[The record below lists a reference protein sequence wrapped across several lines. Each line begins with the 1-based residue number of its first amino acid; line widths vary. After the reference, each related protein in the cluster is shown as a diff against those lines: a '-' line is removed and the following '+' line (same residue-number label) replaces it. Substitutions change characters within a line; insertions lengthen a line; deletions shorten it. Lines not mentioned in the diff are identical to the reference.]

1 MFVIM
6 NVGEVFVNP
15 NKAESGANPMAAAG
29 PADTAGAPIGPGGTP
44 AGIVAIVSMSL
55 RRERARAG
63 VSLTELARRAG
74 IAKSTLSQLESGA
87 GNPSLETLWA
97 LGTALG
103 VPLSRLID
111 PPQRDIQVIRAG
123 EGTVMHAERDPY
135 KATMLASC
143 PPGARRDI
151 YRVGA
156 EPGTAHLASP
166 HTAGTVEHVIL
177 GAGRVLAGPVGDAV
191 ELGPG
196 DYLRY
201 PGDTPHVFDALE
213 PGTLGVIIMEHV

>member
-1 MFVIM
+1 MWADPV
-6 NVGEVFVNP
+6 P
-15 NKAESGANPMAAAG
+15 PDPAPAG
-29 PADTAGAPIGPGGTP
+29 DPGSA
-44 AGIVAIVSMSL
+44 AGIVAVVSMSL
-55 RRERARAG
+55 RRERARAAL
-63 VSLTELARRAG
+63 SLTELARRAG
-74 IAKSTLSQLESGA
+74 IAKSTLSQLENGT

-111 PPQRDIQVIRAG
+111 PPRQDIQLIRAG
-123 EGTVMHAERDPY
+123 EGVVMHAERDPY
-135 KATMLASC
+135 KAALLASC

-156 EPGTAHLASP
+156 EPGEGHRARP
-166 HTAGTVEHVIL
+166 HTAGTLEHLIL
-177 GAGRVLAGPVGDAV
+177 GTGRVLAGPEGAAV

-201 PGDTPHVFDALE
+201 PGDTPHVFEALE
-213 PGTLGVIIMEHV
+213 PGTLGVIIIEHV

>member
-1 MFVIM
+1 V
-6 NVGEVFVNP
+6 
-15 NKAESGANPMAAAG
+15 SAAG
-29 PADTAGAPIGPGGTP
+29 TKDGKDGAGVGQASPAD
-44 AGIVAIVSMSL
+44 IVALVSLSL

-63 VSLTELARRAG
+63 VSLTELAKRAG

-97 LGTALG
+97 LATALG

-111 PPQRDIQVIRAG
+111 PPRGGIQLIRAA
-123 EGTVMHAERDPY
+123 EGVVLRAERDPY
-135 KATMLASC
+135 EAAMLASC

-151 YRVGA
+151 YRVMVSPGA
-156 EPGTAHLASP
+156 AHLAQA
-166 HTAGTVEHVIL
+166 HTPGTLEHLFL
-177 GAGRVLAGPVGDAV
+177 GSGRALAGPEGEAV

-201 PGDTPHVFDALE
+201 PADVPHVFDALA
-213 PGTLGVIIMEHV
+213 PGTLAVLVMEYG

>member
-1 MFVIM
+1 
-6 NVGEVFVNP
+6 
-15 NKAESGANPMAAAG
+15 MADADIPAG
-29 PADTAGAPIGPGGTP
+29 PLAGTAAD
-44 AGIVAIVSMSL
+44 IVAVVSMSL
-55 RRERARAG
+55 RRERARAAL
-63 VSLTELARRAG
+63 SLTELAKRAG
-74 IAKSTLSQLESGA
+74 IAKSTLSQLESGT

-111 PPQRDIQVIRAG
+111 PPRSDIRVIRAG
-123 EGTVMHAERDPY
+123 EGAVMHAERDPY
-135 KATMLASC
+135 EAAMLASC

-156 EPGTAHLASP
+156 EPGAGHLAHP
-166 HTAGTVEHVIL
+166 HTAGTVEHLIL
-177 GAGRVLAGPVGDAV
+177 GTGRVLAGPVGEAV

-201 PGDTPHVFDALE
+201 PSDIPHVFNALE
-213 PGTLGVIIMEHV
+213 PNTLGVIIMEHVY

>member
-1 MFVIM
+1 M
-6 NVGEVFVNP
+6 P
-15 NKAESGANPMAAAG
+15 AAEHPGGAAAAK
-29 PADTAGAPIGPGGTP
+29 ADKADRADDAGQ
-44 AGIVAIVSMSL
+44 AGQAGQRGDDIVALVSLSL

-103 VPLSRLID
+103 IPLSRLID
-111 PPQRDIQVIRAG
+111 PPRGGVQVIRAG
-123 EGTVMHAERDPY
+123 EGVVMHAERDPY
-135 KATMLASC
+135 EAAMLASC

-151 YRVGA
+151 YRVVARPGA
-156 EPGTAHLASP
+156 VHLAQAHTPGTMEHL
-166 HTAGTVEHVIL
+166 IL
-177 GAGRVLAGPVGDAV
+177 GAGRAVAGPEGEAV

-201 PGDTPHVFDALE
+201 PGDIPHVFDALE
-213 PGTLGVIIMEHV
+213 PDTVAIMIMEHV

>member
-1 MFVIM
+1 MTQEASP
-6 NVGEVFVNP
+6 GNP
-15 NKAESGANPMAAAG
+15 AGVVAA
-29 PADTAGAPIGPGGTP
+29 GTP
-44 AGIVAIVSMSL
+44 AEIVALVSLSL
-55 RRERARAG
+55 RRERARTG
-63 VSLTELARRAG
+63 LSLTELAKRAG
-74 IAKSTLSQLESGA
+74 IAKSTLSQLENGT

-111 PPQRDIQVIRAG
+111 PPSRDVQVIRAG
-123 EGTVMHAERDPY
+123 EGVVMHAERDPY
-135 KATMLASC
+135 EAAMLASC

-156 EPGTAHLASP
+156 EPGAGHLASP
-166 HTAGTVEHVIL
+166 HTAGTIEHVIL
-177 GAGRVLAGPVGDAV
+177 GSGRVLAGPVGDAV

-201 PGDTPHVFDALE
+201 PGDIPHVFDALE
-213 PGTLGVIIMEHV
+213 PGTLGVIIMEHVS

>member
-1 MFVIM
+1 
-6 NVGEVFVNP
+6 
-15 NKAESGANPMAAAG
+15 MAAAG
-29 PADTAGAPIGPGGTP
+29 SPEAAESAGSPAD
-44 AGIVAIVSMSL
+44 IVALVSLSL
-55 RRERARAG
+55 RRERARAAL
-63 VSLTELARRAG
+63 SLTDLARRAG
-74 IAKSTLSQLESGA
+74 IAKSTLSQLENGT

-97 LGTALG
+97 LSTALG

-111 PPQRDIQVIRAG
+111 PPRSDVRVIRAQ
-123 EGTVMHAERDPY
+123 EGVILRAEHDPY
-135 KATMLASC
+135 GAAMLASC

-156 EPGTAHLASP
+156 EPGASHLASP
-166 HTAGTVEHVIL
+166 HTAGTVEHLIL
-177 GAGRVLAGPVGDAV
+177 GTGRALAGPEGAPV

-201 PGDTPHVFDALE
+201 PGDVPHVFDALD

>member
-1 MFVIM
+1 MFDIL
-6 NVGEVFVNP
+6 NPQRLFVKP
-15 NKAESGANPMAAAG
+15 NKSKSGVNG
-29 PADTAGAPIGPGGTP
+29 VVD
-44 AGIVAIVSMSL
+44 AGIPGPPSDIVSVVSLSL
-55 RRERARAG
+55 RRERARAAL
-63 VSLTELARRAG
+63 SLTELAKRAG
-74 IAKSTLSQLESGA
+74 IAKSTLSQLENGS

-111 PPQRDIQVIRAG
+111 PPPRDIQVIRAADG
-123 EGTVMHAERDPY
+123 VVLHAERDPY
-135 KATMLASC
+135 AAAMLASC

-156 EPGTAHLASP
+156 EPGAGHRASP
-166 HTAGTVEHVIL
+166 HTAGTVEHLIL
-177 GAGRVLAGPVGDAV
+177 GAGRVLAGPEGDAV

-201 PGDTPHVFDALE
+201 PGDLPHVFDALE

>member
-1 MFVIM
+1 MP
-6 NVGEVFVNP
+6 E
-15 NKAESGANPMAAAG
+15 AG
-29 PADTAGAPIGPGGTP
+29 SPD
-44 AGIVAIVSMSL
+44 IVTLVSMSL

-74 IAKSTLSQLESGA
+74 IAKSTLSQLESGT

-97 LGTALG
+97 LGNALG

-111 PPQRDIQVIRAG
+111 PPSSDIRLVRAG
-123 EGTVMHAERDPY
+123 EGVFMRAERDSY
-135 KATMLASC
+135 ESVMLASS

-156 EPGTAHLASP
+156 APGLGHLARP
-166 HTAGTVEHVIL
+166 HTPGTVEHLIL
-177 GAGRVLAGPVGDAV
+177 ATGRVLAGPEGEAV
-191 ELGPG
+191 ELGSG

-201 PGDTPHVFDALE
+201 PGDVPHLFNALE
-213 PGTLGVIIMEHV
+213 PDTLGVIIMEHV

>member
-1 MFVIM
+1 
-6 NVGEVFVNP
+6 
-15 NKAESGANPMAAAG
+15 MAQAG
-29 PADTAGAPIGPGGTP
+29 SQD
-44 AGIVAIVSMSL
+44 IVALVSMCL
-55 RRERARAG
+55 RRERARAAL
-63 VSLTELARRAG
+63 SLTELAKRAG
-74 IAKSTLSQLESGA
+74 IAKSTLSQLESGT

-111 PPQRDIQVIRAG
+111 PPRSDIRVIRAG
-123 EGTVMHAERDPY
+123 EGVVMHAERDPY
-135 KATMLASC
+135 EAVMLASC
-143 PPGARRDI
+143 PPGAGRDI

-156 EPGTAHLASP
+156 EPGAGHRASP
-166 HTAGTVEHVIL
+166 HTSGTVEHLIL
-177 GAGRVLAGPVGDAV
+177 GTGRVLAGPEGEAV

-201 PGDTPHVFDALE
+201 PGDIPHVFDALE

>member
-1 MFVIM
+1 MTEHPVSTG
-6 NVGEVFVNP
+6 VRPG
-15 NKAESGANPMAAAG
+15 S
-29 PADTAGAPIGPGGTP
+29 PAD
-44 AGIVAIVSMSL
+44 IVGVVALSL
-55 RRERARAG
+55 RRERARTG
-63 VSLTELARRAG
+63 LSLTELARLAG
-74 IAKSTLSQLESGA
+74 IAKSTLSQLENGS

-111 PPQRDIQVIRAG
+111 PPARDIQVIRAADG
-123 EGTVMHAERDPY
+123 VVLRAERDPY
-135 KATMLASC
+135 EAAMLASC

-156 EPGTAHLASP
+156 EPGTGHQASP
-166 HTAGTVEHVIL
+166 HTAGTVEHLIL
-177 GAGRVLAGPVGDAV
+177 GAGRVLAGPAGEAV

-201 PGDTPHVFDALE
+201 PGDLPHVFDALE